1 MFKIINKF
9 TKEDDTG
16 LGGSISQDDI
26 YTTIK
31 VIIDHFQ
38 EINNFFKR
46 LPEDQGIRLVTNRIG
61 SWDKNDSMGV
71 FSQ

>member
-1 MFKIINKF
+1 MIIFYISKISIILKNKKILNNYFFKIINKF
-9 TKEDDTG
+9 AKEDDTG

-38 EINNFFKR
+38 EINNFF
-46 LPEDQGIRLVTNRIG
+46 
-61 SWDKNDSMGV
+61 
-71 FSQ
+71 